1 MGSGAAQDGPREDCW
16 KHKERAMA
24 GEVTRQE
31 ARQGIL
37 EIVGRMLDK
46 YIPEDPSKPVKDGLF
61 WDWEDMADEFDREV
75 TGTFVEVL
83 ARLSGQ
89 ARVEHPGAC
98 PFCGSPHVRWLKAEG
113 QRERRSKHGEVVL
126 PRQVAQCRS
135 CDRSF
140 SPSGA
145 GVGSGC
151 PGGPDAAGLGQGV
164 PGIGDDTIV

>member
-1 MGSGAAQDGPREDCW
+1 
-16 KHKERAMA
+16 MA

-31 ARQGIL
+31 ARQQVR
-37 EIVGRMLDK
+37 EMVERMLDK
-46 YIPEDPSKPVKDGLF
+46 HIPEDPNKPVKDGLF
-61 WDWEDMADEFDREV
+61 WEWEDMADEFDREV

-83 ARLSGQ
+83 ACLSGQ
-89 ARVEHPGAC
+89 ASAKQPGPC
-98 PFCGSPHVRWLKAEG
+98 PFCGSKRVRWLGSSG

-145 GVGSGC
+145 GLGSRRA
-151 PGGPDAAGLGQGV
+151 GGPDAAGVGQGM
-164 PGIGDDTIV
+164 PGIGTDAIV